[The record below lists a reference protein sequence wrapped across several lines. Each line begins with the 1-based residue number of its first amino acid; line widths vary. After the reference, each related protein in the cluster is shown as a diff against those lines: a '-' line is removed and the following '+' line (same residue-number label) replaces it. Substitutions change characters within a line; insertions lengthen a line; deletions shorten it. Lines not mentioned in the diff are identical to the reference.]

1 MMRKLIAFMNS
12 SASRV
17 SSNADASVGHY
28 SCRYKKGYQ
37 EHSPLGDAARWLCAN
52 FCTAEPFVR
61 TKVAWIK
68 RQQEKFAN
76 QARLSEREYVSGES
90 IFIFGRQYYLRVE
103 HDRANGFVIDGQ
115 NVVLTVREASNA
127 QQRENY
133 VNEKLREMLVA
144 EIEKRLPAW
153 EKKTHLKCNG
163 WQTKIMQNKWGSCN
177 PAGKLW
183 FNLHLAHTPIRCL
196 DYVMLHELLHLKVRH
211 HNKDF
216 IALLDKYMPF
226 WQEVR
231 KELNDFVLMPMK

>member
-1 MMRKLIAFMNS
+1 MKLKISGITVDVTKKNIKNIHLSVMPPDGDV
-12 SASRV
+12 RV
-17 SSNADASVGHY
+17 SAPLNLSDDAI
-28 SCRYKKGYQ
+28 KI
-37 EHSPLGDAARWLCAN
+37 
-52 FCTAEPFVR
+52 FVR

-68 RQQEKFAN
+68 AQQEKFAN

-103 HDRANGFVIDGQ
+103 YGRVNGFVLDGQ
-115 NVVLTVREASNA
+115 TLVLTVREASTT

-133 VNEKLREMLVA
+133 INEKLREMLVA

-153 EKKTHLKCNG
+153 EKKTGLKANG

-196 DYVMLHELLHLKVRH
+196 DYVILHELLHLRVRH
-211 HNKDF
+211 HNKDY

-226 WQEVR
+226 WQEIR

>member
-1 MMRKLIAFMNS
+1 MRIQVSGIKLDVQKKNIKNIHLSVMPPDGAVRI
-12 SASRV
+12 SA
-17 SSNADASVGHY
+17 
-28 SCRYKKGYQ
+28 
-37 EHSPLGDAARWLCAN
+37 PLNLSDESIKN
-52 FCTAEPFVR
+52 FVR

-76 QARLSEREYVSGES
+76 QARLSEREFISGES
-90 IFIFGRQYYLRVE
+90 LFVFGKQYYLQVQYGIKNSLE
-103 HDRANGFVIDGQ
+103 LNAKKAI
-115 NVVLTVREASNA
+115 LTVRKESTSN
-127 QQRENY
+127 QRKTF
-133 VNEKLREMLVA
+133 VNEWLRNKLNN
-144 EIEKRLPAW
+144 EIEKKLPKW

-196 DYVMLHELLHLKVRH
+196 DYVILHELLHLKVRH
-211 HNKDF
+211 HNKDY

-231 KELNDFVLMPMK
+231 KELNDFVLMPMKKG

>member
-1 MMRKLIAFMNS
+1 MMPKLTASMNS

-28 SCRYKKGYQ
+28 SCRYKKRYQ
-37 EHSPLGDAARWLCAN
+37 EHSPLGDAARWRC
-52 FCTAEPFVR
+52 

-90 IFIFGRQYYLRVE
+90 IFIFGHQYYLRVE
-103 HDRANGFVIDGQ
+103 HDRVNGFVIDGQ
-115 NVVLTVREASNA
+115 NVVLTVREASTA

-133 VNEKLREMLVA
+133 VNEKHREMLVA

-183 FNLHLAHTPIRCL
+183 FNLHLAHAPIRCL
-196 DYVMLHELLHLKVRH
+196 DYVILHELLHLKVRH